1 MINET
6 IRFKYCYVSFCYHI
20 NNFGGVKMN
29 ISVQKIIKV
38 VYGTVYLDSYLK
50 FKEGYKKCEVI
61 EMYDLKSRARLDYI
75 IKVVSELESNLN
87 SILKIK

>member
-1 MINET
+1 
-6 IRFKYCYVSFCYHI
+6 
-20 NNFGGVKMN
+20 MN

-61 EMYDLKSRARLDYI
+61 KMYDLKSRARLDYI